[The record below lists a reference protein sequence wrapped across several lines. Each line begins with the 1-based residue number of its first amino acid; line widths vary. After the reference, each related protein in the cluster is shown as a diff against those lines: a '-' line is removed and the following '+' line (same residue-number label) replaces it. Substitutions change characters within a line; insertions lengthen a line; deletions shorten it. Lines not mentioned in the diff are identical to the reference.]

1 MENNMHTQFMSLNA
15 LDNTVTF
22 TNENGDVVVTDIES
36 WNDISVYEENT
47 DDTWKEKYN
56 NSTVYA

>member
-1 MENNMHTQFMSLNA
+1 MPTQFMSLNA